1 MDPGHGRATERHFTG
16 LEEPRAVRTD
26 EPGTSYVL
34 TTDKIGSISSGSPV
48 FFRGIVVGEVIGYSF
63 DGVEKSIPVRVFVKE
78 PYDAL
83 IHDGTQ
89 FWNASGININAGASG
104 IKVQIECLQS
114 ELACGIAFYTPEVA
128 GGC

>member
-16 LEEPRAVRTD
+16 LEEPPVVRTD

-89 FWNASGININAGASG
+89 FWNASAINITAAPSG
-104 IKVQIECLQS
+104 LEVNLR
-114 ELACGIAFYTPEVA
+114 TPQAVL
-128 GGC
+128 GGRR